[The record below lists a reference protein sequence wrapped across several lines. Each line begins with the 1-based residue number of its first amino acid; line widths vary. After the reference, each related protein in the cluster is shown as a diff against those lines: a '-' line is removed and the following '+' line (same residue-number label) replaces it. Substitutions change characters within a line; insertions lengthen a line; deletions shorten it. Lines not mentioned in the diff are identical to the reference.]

1 MRGGW
6 QQIPI
11 NQSDVYFSEK
21 LYANH
26 AAVNVPWN
34 VIYAF
39 TKSDLNE
46 RNPYQYLPETEAQ
59 KIVAQLYKPSELSSE
74 QILNTQRP
82 NILLIILQKRKIKRT
97 RNKKSKE
104 TLAKQNT
111 LKLEDS
117 PLNILSFFLLE
128 EKEKK

>member
-1 MRGGW
+1 MVIGVEFGR
-6 QQIPI
+6 
-11 NQSDVYFSEK
+11 EK
-21 LYANH
+21 
-26 AAVNVPWN
+26 
-34 VIYAF
+34 
-39 TKSDLNE
+39 
-46 RNPYQYLPETEAQ
+46 
-59 KIVAQLYKPSELSSE
+59 
-74 QILNTQRP
+74 